1 VPTAAISI
9 VALPTQ
15 PVPECQGASAAALLG
30 RWWVVQTQARNEKV
44 VAAALER
51 QQITHYLPLVRRLR
65 IYAGRRVTVELPLF
79 PGYVFLRGEG
89 AECEAA
95 WRTRRVSKILRVY
108 DQARLQTEL
117 QHVRQVVDSDE
128 STAVYPALVVGKRC
142 RVTSGSLRGLEGVVV
157 RRRRNCR
164 LYIAVT
170 ILGQS
175 AVVEIDGSLLETL
188 D

>member
-1 VPTAAISI
+1 M
-9 VALPTQ
+9 L
-15 PVPECQGASAAALLG
+15 
-30 RWWVVQTQARNEKV
+30 QTQARNEKV

-51 QQITHYLPLVRRLR
+51 QRVAHYLPLVRRR
-65 IYAGRRVTVELPLF
+65 RVYGGRRVTVELPLF

-95 WRTRRVSKILRVY
+95 WRTRRVSRILRVH
-108 DQARLQTEL
+108 DQARLHAEL
-117 QHVRQVVDSDE
+117 RQVRQLVDSDE
-128 STAVYPALVVGKRC
+128 DALLYPALLVGKRC
-142 RVTSGSLRGLEGVVV
+142 RVVSGSLRGLEGVVV

-175 AVVEIDGSLLETL
+175 AVVEIDGSLLEAL